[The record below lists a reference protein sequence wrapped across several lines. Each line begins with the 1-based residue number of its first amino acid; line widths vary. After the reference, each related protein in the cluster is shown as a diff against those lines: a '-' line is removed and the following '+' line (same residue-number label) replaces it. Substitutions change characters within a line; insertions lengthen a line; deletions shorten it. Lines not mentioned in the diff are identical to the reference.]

1 MPNGIICESFERK
14 NAILI
19 ADRLLALRMHF
30 YIKTSRDYPC
40 TYNGQ
45 NIFIALMS

>member
-19 ADRLLALRMHF
+19 ADRLLALSVQF
-30 YIKTSRDYPC
+30 CTKISRDYPC
-40 TYNGQ
+40 RYNGQ